1 VVVKKGPGAAV
12 TVFILLCAVSCIT
25 VNVPIGGSDGE
36 PVTRWYLSW
45 NRPESSGPFLGGALR
60 VKEFGAASDYSLTA
74 MTLKHAEG
82 ALSEAS
88 EDRWATRIPL
98 MLSEMLAGDL
108 AAMGVFGSVFSY
120 AASPQDML
128 LVEGFVREF
137 GATRNTDGVW
147 TAILDVD
154 VILLGDRG
162 NTLLFHKNYRLE
174 REMGTVGIPEMV
186 NQLNVLGEIWSETA
200 RGDIVSALL
209 PRR

>member
-1 VVVKKGPGAAV
+1 MVAKKRMCAV
-12 TVFILLCAVSCIT
+12 FTVCLLLCAVSCIT
-25 VNVPIGGSDGE
+25 VNVPIGGNDGT
-36 PVTRWYLSW
+36 PATRWYLSW
-45 NRPESSGPFLGGALR
+45 SRPDSTGPFLGGAIR
-60 VKEFGAASDYSLTA
+60 VKEFGAASDYSLTS
-74 MTLKHAEG
+74 MTLKYSEG
-82 ALSEAS
+82 TLSEAT

-98 MLSEMLAGDL
+98 MLSEMFAADL
-108 AAMGVFGSVFSY
+108 SASGVFGSVFSY

-137 GATRNTDGVW
+137 GATRNAEGVW

-162 NTLLFHKNYRLE
+162 NTLLLHRNYRLE
-174 REMGTVGIPEMV
+174 RAMGVVGIPEMV

-200 RGDIVSALL
+200 RGDIVSVLL

>member
-1 VVVKKGPGAAV
+1 MVINKGPCAAI
-12 TVFILLCAVSCIT
+12 TVCLLLCAVSCIT
-25 VNVPIGGSDGE
+25 VNVPIGGNDGE

-60 VKEFGAASDYSLTA
+60 VKEFGAASDYSLSA
-74 MTLKHAEG
+74 MTLKYAEG
-82 ALSEAS
+82 TLSEAS

-98 MLSEMLAGDL
+98 MLSEMLASDL
-108 AAMGVFGSVFSY
+108 AASGIFGSVFSY

-137 GATRNTDGVW
+137 GATRNTEGVW
-147 TAILDVD
+147 TAILDID

-174 REMGTVGIPEMV
+174 RVMNIVGIPEMV

-200 RGDIVSALL
+200 RGDIVGVLL

>member
-1 VVVKKGPGAAV
+1 MVINKGPRAV
-12 TVFILLCAVSCIT
+12 LTVFILLCAASCIT
-25 VNVPIGGSDGE
+25 VNVPIGGNDGE

-45 NRPESSGPFLGGALR
+45 SRPESSGPFLGGALR
-60 VKEFGAASDYSLTA
+60 VKEFGAASDYSLSA
-74 MTLKHAEG
+74 MTLKYAEG
-82 ALSEAS
+82 TLSEAS

-98 MLSEMLAGDL
+98 LLSEMLASDL
-108 AAMGVFGSVFSY
+108 AASGIFGSVFSY

-137 GATRNTDGVW
+137 GATRNTEGVW

-162 NTLLFHKNYRLE
+162 NTLLLHKNYRLE
-174 REMGTVGIPEMV
+174 RVMNTVGIPEMV

-200 RGDIVSALL
+200 RGDILGVLL

>member
-1 VVVKKGPGAAV
+1 VVINKGPRAV
-12 TVFILLCAVSCIT
+12 LTVFILLCAASCIT
-25 VNVPIGGSDGE
+25 VNVPIGGNDGE

-45 NRPESSGPFLGGALR
+45 SRPESSGPFLGGALR
-60 VKEFGAASDYSLTA
+60 VKEFGAASDYSLSA
-74 MTLKHAEG
+74 MTLKYAEG
-82 ALSEAS
+82 TLSEAS

-98 MLSEMLAGDL
+98 LLSEMLASDL
-108 AAMGVFGSVFSY
+108 AASGIFGSVFSY

-137 GATRNTDGVW
+137 GATRNTEGVW

-162 NTLLFHKNYRLE
+162 NTLLLHKNYRLE
-174 REMGTVGIPEMV
+174 RVMNTVGIPEMV

-200 RGDIVSALL
+200 RGDILGVLL

>member
-1 VVVKKGPGAAV
+1 MVVRKCPGAVFAV
-12 TVFILLCAVSCIT
+12 FLLLCAVSCIT
-25 VNVPIGGSDGE
+25 VNVPIGGNDGT

-45 NRPESSGPFLGGALR
+45 SRPDPSGPFLGGVLR
-60 VKEFGAASDYSLTA
+60 VKEFGASSDYSLTA
-74 MTLKHAEG
+74 MTLKYAEG
-82 ALSEAS
+82 TLSEAS

-98 MLSEMLAGDL
+98 MLSEMLACDF
-108 AAMGVFGSVFSY
+108 AASGVFSSVFSY
-120 AASPQDML
+120 AASSQDML

-137 GATRNTDGVW
+137 GATRNPDGVW

-174 REMGTVGIPEMV
+174 RVMGTVGIPEMV
-186 NQLNVLGEIWSETA
+186 NQLNILGEIWSETA
-200 RGDIVSALL
+200 RGDIVGALL

>member
-1 VVVKKGPGAAV
+1 MVVNKGSGAAF
-12 TVFILLCAVSCIT
+12 TVFLLLCAVSCIT

-45 NRPESSGPFLGGALR
+45 DRPEPSGPFIGGALR
-60 VKEFGAASDYSLTA
+60 VKEFGAASDYSLA
-74 MTLKHAEG
+74 SMTLKYAEG
-82 ALSEAS
+82 TLAEAT

-98 MLSEMLAGDL
+98 MLSEMFASDL
-108 AAMGVFGSVFSY
+108 ASSGIFGSVFSY

-128 LVEGFVREF
+128 IAEGFVREF
-137 GATRNTDGVW
+137 GATRNPEGVW

-162 NTLLFHKNYRLE
+162 NTLLLHRNYRLE
-174 REMGTVGIPEMV
+174 RVMETVGIPEMV
-186 NQLNVLGEIWSETA
+186 KQLNILGEIWSETA
-200 RGDIVSALL
+200 RGDIVGALL

>member
-1 VVVKKGPGAAV
+1 MVVNKRAGAVFTAV
-12 TVFILLCAVSCIT
+12 FLLCAVSCIT
-25 VNVPIGGSDGE
+25 VNVPIGGNDGE

-45 NRPESSGPFLGGALR
+45 DRPEPAGPFIGGALR
-60 VKEFGAASDYSLTA
+60 VKEFGAASDYSLTS
-74 MTLKHAEG
+74 MTLKYAGGTLAE
-82 ALSEAS
+82 AA

-98 MLSEMLAGDL
+98 MLSEMFASDL
-108 AAMGVFGSVFSY
+108 AASGVFGSVFSY

-137 GATRNTDGVW
+137 GATRNQDGEW
-147 TAILDVD
+147 TAILDID

-162 NTLLFHKNYRLE
+162 NTLLLHRNYRLE
-174 REMGTVGIPEMV
+174 RVMGTVGIEEMV

-200 RGDIVSALL
+200 RGDIVGALL